1 MKLGWSLLVL
11 SLALSWNIR
20 SQTIHISEEY
30 ELRNDY
36 SYDILGRYGDRIIM
50 MRNRLDKVYLQFFD
64 NEMNLRNEKEFKL
77 EDRRYEIIGTVPGA
91 NYFSIIYLYRQKGD
105 VHLALQ
111 QFDGYGVLIDS
122 THILKILVDK
132 FISPKFD
139 LVYSEDRT
147 KALLYT
153 ETSDNRLELSSIDLD
168 KKQVLSEQVFKFEDF
183 AASRLF
189 DKAIITNSGNS
200 IIILSRTELANRNEE
215 PDIQIYEGLVG
226 SDLFIPYNYY
236 LQENY
241 SLLTNSF
248 TWDEINQCLVGA
260 GLYAIKNL
268 SRAEGLFSFRQCG
281 TTADSQLV
289 YTPLSEHVLSE
300 LYGKSFS
307 EVKGIPNLEMEDL
320 VLREDGGFLAF
331 SEIRKR
337 YSRRNYLQERSIP
350 GNTAFV
356 SDFQYEDVLVFSIH
370 PDGKTHWVSVL
381 HKKQYSHDDNAVY
394 SSYFIF
400 RNPARIRLI
409 YNDEISRENTVS
421 EYVIQGNGHTV
432 RSALMNTEY
441 QRLQLRFKDAVQ
453 ISPTEFII
461 PSQRQLRLNLVKVN
475 YQ

>member
-1 MKLGWSLLVL
+1 MKALVL
-11 SLALSWNIR
+11 LLCFTCLLGLLSA
-20 SQTIHISEEY
+20 QTIHVSEEY

-77 EDRRYEIIGTVPGA
+77 EDRRYEIIGTVPGLE
-91 NYFSIIYLYRQKGD
+91 YFSIVYQYRQKGD
-105 VHLALQ
+105 VHVALQ
-111 QFDGYGVLIDS
+111 QFDEHGVLIDS
-122 THILKILVDK
+122 AYLIKVMVDK
-132 FISPKFD
+132 FISPKYD
-139 LVYSEDRT
+139 YVYSEDRS
-147 KALLYT
+147 KLLIYS
-153 ETSDNRLELSSIDLD
+153 ESADNRLELTSIDLAQ
-168 KKQVLSEQVFKFEDF
+168 KRVIAEQLFKFEDF
-183 AASRLF
+183 ASSRMF
-189 DKAIITNSGNS
+189 DEVIITNSGNS
-200 IIILSRTELANRNEE
+200 IIILSRKEMANRNEE
-215 PDIQIYEGLVG
+215 PDIQIYEGVVG
-226 SDLFIPYNYY
+226 SEYFTEQNYH
-236 LQENY
+236 LKENY
-241 SLLTNSF
+241 SLLTNNF

-260 GLYAIKNL
+260 GLYAVKNL

-281 TTADSQLV
+281 RSLDSMLV

-300 LYGKSFS
+300 LYGKSFT

-337 YSRRNYLQERSIP
+337 YSRRNYLQERSVP
-350 GNTAFV
+350 GHTSFV

-370 PDGKTHWVSVL
+370 PDGTTHWASVL

-400 RNPARIRLI
+400 KNPARIRLV

-421 EYVIQGNGHTV
+421 EYVIQGNGYTV
-432 RSALMNTEY
+432 RNALMNTEY

-453 ISPTEFII
+453 ISSTEFII